1 MLNAIKKG
9 IRCAFRPEP
18 PRHIVRPF
26 HWIHRT
32 LYKNE
37 HGFGLIEISI
47 ILIMFSVFFAR
58 GFSLWQAHAR
68 TRKHETTLRHQ
79 QLIFKALAH
88 YLQQNGCLPY
98 PGRIDNASN
107 EKDAWGTSNGNEGNG
122 TKPGIVPY
130 RTLFLPA
137 RVAKDGFGH
146 WMTYAVDVNMTH
158 KYQNRK
164 SEICKR
170 FFSTP
175 STLDIIENGH
185 SVKKDLEKN
194 EQKYEPAKNPN
205 GAKMTEL
212 RYEGLAAV
220 LVSHGHHGWG
230 APRSTGQRVPLPPST
245 STGAQLNG
253 GDSRVFFS
261 YDPSESY
268 ELGIVQGK
276 TRTSIMDDAYLGC
289 SDYFYREDIQKNFD
303 QNRMVKSGFQ
313 NTSNT
318 GFSNNTT
325 KDGARFTNSNVPQ
338 QKSSIKPSETF

>member
-1 MLNAIKKG
+1 MLNAIKRG

-98 PGRIDNASN
+98 PGRIDHARHK
-107 EKDAWGTSNGNEGNG
+107 KDGWGTSNGNEGNG

-146 WMTYAVDVNMTH
+146 WMTYAVDVNMTQ
-158 KYQNRK
+158 KKQCCK

-170 FFSTP
+170 VFSTR
-175 STLDIIENGH
+175 STLDIIENDH
-185 SVKKDLEKN
+185 SAKKDLEEN
-194 EQKYEPAKNPN
+194 EQKYHPPTNREGNK
-205 GAKMTEL
+205 T
-212 RYEGLAAV
+212 RDQRFEGLAVV

-230 APRSTGQRVPLPPST
+230 APRSTGQRVPFPPST
-245 STGAQLNG
+245 STRAQLNG
-253 GDSRVFFS
+253 DDSMVFS
-261 YDPSESY
+261 SCDPSESY
-268 ELGIVQGK
+268 EHGIVQGK

-289 SDYFYREDIQKNFD
+289 SDYFYYEDAKKNFD
-303 QNRMVKSGFQ
+303 QNPTVRSGFQ

-318 GFSNNTT
+318 GFSQNNT
-325 KDGARFTNSNVPQ
+325 KDRAGFTNASFLQ